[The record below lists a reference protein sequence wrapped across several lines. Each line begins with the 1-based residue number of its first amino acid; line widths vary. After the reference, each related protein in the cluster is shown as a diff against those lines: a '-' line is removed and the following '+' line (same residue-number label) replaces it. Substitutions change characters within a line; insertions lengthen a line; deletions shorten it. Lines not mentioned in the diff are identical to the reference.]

1 MTTSADVVE
10 TLGSTF
16 APEKYLV
23 ALGCSSWGA
32 GQLEKEIRDNA
43 WLVVSSND
51 QILFDMPYED
61 RYAAANQLLGI
72 HPYNFAL
79 AQVGHS

>member
-23 ALGCSSWGA
+23 ALGCSSWGGA
-32 GQLEKEIRDNA
+32 GQLEKRNK
-43 WLVVSSND
+43 
-51 QILFDMPYED
+51 
-61 RYAAANQLLGI
+61 R
-72 HPYNFAL
+72 
-79 AQVGHS
+79 